1 MGGEYEYTK
10 QLKRVYQQYSQ
21 CSPCKVFYMTP
32 MEASFVKYGVNS
44 FLASKVLWFNQ
55 FKDLVDRNDS
65 RYSVVANAVG
75 YDERIGKG
83 HTKVPGFDG
92 KKGFGGSCF
101 PKDTSAIAN
110 FAGGSLTVLEE
121 VIEANNLYRS
131 QYMLDDREKEQ
142 NVSFNST
149 I

>member
-1 MGGEYEYTK
+1 
-10 QLKRVYQQYSQ
+10 
-21 CSPCKVFYMTP
+21 

-101 PKDTSAIAN
+101 PKDTLALVQTAKTHNIDLSIVK
-110 FAGGSLTVLEE
+110 T
-121 VIEANNLYRS
+121 
-131 QYMLDDREKEQ
+131 
-142 NVSFNST
+142 T
-149 I
+149 IGYNQKRKSKMAPRHPL